1 MCVRKVSIQHRQIVG
16 RSTHVFV
23 CFRLYSPGIQVF
35 DGENQVPVLAPH
47 DVAVVDGEAAALGFA
62 AWLEE
67 LVAEITS
74 DGSVDQ

>member
-1 MCVRKVSIQHRQIVG
+1 M
-16 RSTHVFV
+16 
-23 CFRLYSPGIQVF
+23 L
-35 DGENQVPVLAPH
+35 DGENHVPVLAPH